1 MKNLEGIK
9 QEIKRAYTNG
19 CLSIDDV
26 CKAIDEAADFGYYAT
41 HAREDSPE
49 GKIEELEKEVEELER
64 DNASLKNE
72 VDSLNDQIGVL
83 KSEGADSADEASDHA
98 LANILA
104 GRGYLG
110 ILTRCE
116 TLNVGE

>member
-1 MKNLEGIK
+1 MELN
-9 QEIKRAYTNG
+9 EIENKLHAAISVDEETWIN
-19 CLSIDDV
+19 IDAALN
-26 CKAIDEAADFGYYAT
+26 KAWNAGYDAT
-41 HAREDSPE
+41 HARIDSPE
-49 GKIEELEKEVEELER
+49 AKIKELEEKVEVLEL
-64 DNASLKNE
+64 DNANLKNE

-83 KSEGADSADEASDHA
+83 KTEMSENSIDEASDQA